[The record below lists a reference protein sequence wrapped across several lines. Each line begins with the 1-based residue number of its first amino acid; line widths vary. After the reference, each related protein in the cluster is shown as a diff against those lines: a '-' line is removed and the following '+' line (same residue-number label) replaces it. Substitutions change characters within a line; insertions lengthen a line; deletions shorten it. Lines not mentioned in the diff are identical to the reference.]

1 MRHLRCTSPWYVSRD
16 ELKHQVGSCRISLVV
31 TSRLFRFSSY
41 PVAGRFALLL
51 LFVSLGLTQALFP
64 QTVSKPAVPAR
75 LSLQPLKTFPGDVL
89 RADLKVAKGVE
100 AVNVFFESQR
110 IAFQPGAS
118 AGEWLGLVGIDLE
131 AKPGRYSLKGTVS
144 FTDGQK
150 VELEQVF
157 QVLPKTFPVQRI
169 QVEEKY
175 VTLDP
180 KAEKRAEEESKKLK
194 AIWETSTPQKLWQGR
209 FLTPV
214 ASQLTSGF
222 GRRRIVNNQP
232 RSPHSG
238 VDLKATTGTP
248 ITAANTGKVVLAED
262 LYFSGNTVVL
272 DHGFG
277 LYTFYAH
284 CSSMS
289 VKPGDTVTRGQV
301 IAQVGATGRVTGPH
315 LHWACRVNEARVNPL
330 ELTKAWIAEAPPVTR
345 QIQSRPGVKAE

>member
-1 MRHLRCTSPWYVSRD
+1 M
-16 ELKHQVGSCRISLVV
+16 V
-31 TSRLFRFSSY
+31 TSKLFRFSSY
-41 PVAGRFALLL
+41 PVACLFALLL
-51 LFVSLGLTQALFP
+51 LFVSLGLAQAFFP

-100 AVNVFFESQR
+100 AVNVFFDSQR

-118 AGEWLGLVGIDLE
+118 AREWLGLVGIDLE

-157 QVLPKTFPVQRI
+157 QVLPKAFPVQRI

-209 FLTPV
+209 FLTPIV
-214 ASQLTSGF
+214 SQLTSGF

-238 VDLKATTGTP
+238 VDLKANTGTP
-248 ITAANTGKVVLAED
+248 IKAANAGKVVLAED

-284 CSSMS
+284 CSTMS
-289 VKPGDTVTRGQV
+289 VNRGDTVTRGQV

-315 LHWACRVNEARVNPL
+315 LHWACRVNEARINPL
-330 ELTKAWIAEAPPVTR
+330 ELTKSWIAEAPPVTR
-345 QIQSRPGVKAE
+345 QIQSRPGGKAE

>member
-1 MRHLRCTSPWYVSRD
+1 MARL
-16 ELKHQVGSCRISLVV
+16 LGLLV
-31 TSRLFRFSSY
+31 L
-41 PVAGRFALLL
+41 
-51 LFVSLGLTQALFP
+51 SLGLTQALFP
-64 QTVSKPAVPAR
+64 QTPSKPAVSAR

-100 AVNVFFESQR
+100 AVNVFFGSQR

-157 QVLPKTFPVQRI
+157 QVLPKAFPVQRI

-238 VDLKATTGTP
+238 VDLKATTGTS
-248 ITAANTGKVVLAED
+248 IRAGNTGKVVLAED

-289 VKPGDTVTRGQV
+289 VKPGDMVTRGQV

-330 ELTKAWIAEAPPVTR
+330 ELTKSWIAEAPPVTR
-345 QIQSRPGVKAE
+345 PIQSRPGVKAK

>member
-1 MRHLRCTSPWYVSRD
+1 MACL
-16 ELKHQVGSCRISLVV
+16 
-31 TSRLFRFSSY
+31 
-41 PVAGRFALLL
+41 FALLL
-51 LFVSLGLTQALFP
+51 LFISLGLTQALFP

-89 RADLKVAKGVE
+89 RADLKVAKGVRDCE
-100 AVNVFFESQR
+100 CLLW
-110 IAFQPGAS
+110 QPENCFSTPVPAQAS
-118 AGEWLGLVGIDLE
+118 GQVLVGIDLE

-144 FTDGQK
+144 FTDGQT

-157 QVLPKTFPVQRI
+157 QVLPKAFPVQRI

-248 ITAANTGKVVLAED
+248 IKAANAGKVVLAED

-272 DHGFG
+272 DHGLG

-284 CSSMS
+284 CS
-289 VKPGDTVTRGQV
+289 VDVCE
-301 IAQVGATGRVTGPH
+301 TG
-315 LHWACRVNEARVNPL
+315 
-330 ELTKAWIAEAPPVTR
+330 
-345 QIQSRPGVKAE
+345 